1 MKLSSVLLKF
11 SEYCNPRKNIT
22 IIPQKFFT
30 YLQHEGQNFHDF
42 VTELKRIGSECEFES
57 LYDSFIKDVIVC
69 GTNDK
74 SLREHLLGESELTQY
89 LLVMLPKRLVS
100 MPAKY
105 FISLHRISKHL
116 KSRSET
122 PLRIKK
128 CKFEKILTTVVNVWP
143 MEKLN
148 VIQKT
153 NIRSAVHIIEKLS
166 MNLNKWNWTT
176 CWQIQ
181 VLPWYDKSSKKFWK
195 FG

>member
-1 MKLSSVLLKF
+1 MTCIEQKDREIYESFNFDNHGDKMKLSSVLLKF

-42 VTELKRIGSECEFES
+42 VTELKRIGSECEFVS

-105 FISLHRISKHL
+105 LRQV
-116 KSRSET
+116 RSSVCT
-122 PLRIKK
+122 G
-128 CKFEKILTTVVNVWP
+128 FQNT
-143 MEKLN
+143 
-148 VIQKT
+148 
-153 NIRSAVHIIEKLS
+153 
-166 MNLNKWNWTT
+166 
-176 CWQIQ
+176 
-181 VLPWYDKSSKKFWK
+181 
-195 FG
+195 